1 MFFRVLLL
9 CHLPLFLLAQN
20 TLDQNSLKQGKWTKN
35 HPNGKLRYVG
45 MFKND
50 IPIGIF
56 KHYDTKGKLT
66 VNLEYFNEGQ
76 SAAARLY
83 HPNGKIS
90 AIGLYS
96 KEKKTAFGSIL
107 TKMKS

>member
-9 CHLPLFLLAQN
+9 CQFPLFLLAQN

-56 KHYDTKGKLT
+56 KHYDTKGRLT

-83 HPNGKIS
+83 HQM
-90 AIGLYS
+90 
-96 KEKKTAFGSIL
+96 EKLVLPVCIPKKKRQPLEVF
-107 TKMKS
+107 